1 MVKRARVL
9 LEPRE
14 FPCDILL
21 WGYMKDLVYSILI
34 DTIEIL
40 REQVGKKHYKNKA
53 ELKFEQQIIVKITEE
68 CWKERR
74 IISSAASLLN

>member
-1 MVKRARVL
+1 
-9 LEPRE
+9 
-14 FPCDILL
+14 
-21 WGYMKDLVYSILI
+21 LI
-34 DTIEIL
+34 GTIEIL

-53 ELKFEQQIIVKITEE
+53 ELKFEQQIIVTITEE